1 MRGGQKQRE
10 NVMSEHVTDTGA
22 DADAGMA
29 PPTGDAVMVER
40 GVMCIICE
48 YELGGLAAD
57 GVCPECSTA
66 IERSL
71 RGDWLRYEEP
81 QWLARVARGLRL
93 MRWGVLCAAL
103 GFVSV
108 IAMALVI
115 GLLVGSGG
123 SQGSTLLVG
132 VVAVAMGALM
142 MGLMLTSA
150 VLYGLGCWWVTA
162 LNRAGA
168 SVLKR
173 ERLAARWTMPLF
185 ASSALLM
192 SGGSLA
198 RGAMANWPVW
208 VATVMLGA
216 LVLVWAG
223 HRVAISLALRRL
235 HQRTGSWDRKARRAH
250 ARPWGAA
257 GIVVVLCALAIGL
270 PLIVGIRAGRGEGL
284 ALFVLFVGMIAMD
297 GRLRAAA
304 RGVKGEIAAQGQA
317 DASVGRH

>member
-1 MRGGQKQRE
+1 
-10 NVMSEHVTDTGA
+10 MSEHATHASA
-22 DADAGMA
+22 DPGMA
-29 PPTGDAVMVER
+29 PESVDAVMVER
-40 GVMCIICE
+40 GVVCIICE

-81 QWLARVARGLRL
+81 QWLARVASGLRL

-123 SQGSTLLVG
+123 SQGSSFLVG
-132 VVAVAMGALM
+132 VVAMVMGALM
-142 MGLMLTSA
+142 MGLMLASV

-162 LNRAGA
+162 LNRVGA
-168 SVLKR
+168 SVLKG

-185 ASSALLM
+185 ASSALMM
-192 SGGSLA
+192 SAWSVA
-198 RGAMANWPVW
+198 RGARSSWPVW
-208 VATVMLGA
+208 VTAVMMGA
-216 LVLVWAG
+216 VVLVWAG

-235 HQRTGSWDRKARRAH
+235 HQRTGSWNRKTRRAH

-270 PLIVGIRAGRGEGL
+270 PLIMGIRAGRGEGL

-304 RGVKGEIAAQGQA
+304 RGVKGEIVAQG
-317 DASVGRH
+317 DAGAAGGTH